1 MVYWNLHEMCAS
13 VGPLFPSKFPP
24 PVNLLSRTKFSKHGV
39 MKGHNFKLSPIGGGR
54 GARRR
59 TPNWVIVWGVFNELR
74 NYLREQHEIHLIK
87 TSFCLKSN
95 YDFICAKAQN
105 PAPEYRKLVFPS
117 DRENQIPHLCIFQSL
132 KYIFQNLGFVNCLL
146 KKYNTICTES

>member
-1 MVYWNLHEMCAS
+1 VVYWNLHEMCAS

-117 DRENQIPHLCIFQSL
+117 DRQNQIPKFMHFSIIKIYFSKSWICKLFI
-132 KYIFQNLGFVNCLL
+132 
-146 KKYNTICTES
+146 KKV